1 MNTTIPMIPS
11 ESIRDD
17 IAREIRSHRI
27 VLFMKGNPQAPRCG
41 FSAKVCSILGD
52 LGIPYHSRDVLK
64 SSVLRDELKA
74 FSNWPTFPQLYIDA
88 QFVGGCDIVTEL
100 HQSGE
105 LGKML
110 GLVGSPAMFPQ
121 DKAESAEDTDYQ
133 CGRRSISHR

>member
-1 MNTTIPMIPS
+1 VNTTIPMIPN
-11 ESIRDD
+11 ESIHDD

-52 LGIPYHSRDVLK
+52 LGVPYHSQDVLR
-64 SSVLRDELKA
+64 SSALRDELKA

-105 LGKML
+105 LGKLL
-110 GLVGSPAMFPQ
+110 GLGSQAKLHE
-121 DKAESAEDTDYQ
+121 DTAKTSEDTDYQ